1 MTSIEFAKRIRR
13 TAISMVHRAHA
24 SHIGGALSMTDILA
38 VLYSDRL
45 NVRPA
50 EPQWEG
56 RDRLLLSKGH
66 ACVSLYAALAL
77 KGFFPYEKLLTL
89 NQPGTDLPSH
99 CDRNKTPG
107 VDMTTG
113 SLGQGISTANG
124 SNISGDPGAAAEYAW
139 SITMTVPANAG
150 IVAKTC
156 QIVVTDDGGNTSTC
170 TITLAA
176 GDATLSVSPA
186 SVDIPWDGST
196 SAQFTVESNTNWTVD

>member
-77 KGFFPYEKLLTL
+77 KGFFPEEWLDTY
-89 NQPGTDLPSH
+89 GTDGSLLLSH
-99 CDRNKTPG
+99 ISHHVPG
-107 VDMTTG
+107 VEMSAG
-113 SLGQGISTANG
+113 SLGHGL
-124 SNISGDPGAAAEYAW
+124 PYAAGLA
-139 SITMTVPANAG
+139 
-150 IVAKTC
+150 
-156 QIVVTDDGGNTSTC
+156 
-170 TITLAA
+170 LAA
-176 GDATLSVSPA
+176 KRKHQPHRVYVILGDGDMAVHVKHYIGIACDRMYGFDRGHTPCKH
-186 SVDIPWDGST
+186 T
-196 SAQFTVESNTNWTVD
+196 

>member
-77 KGFFPYEKLLTL
+77 KGFFPEEWLDTY
-89 NQPGTDLPSH
+89 GTD
-99 CDRNKTPG
+99 
-107 VDMTTG
+107 G
-113 SLGQGISTANG
+113 SLLLSHISHH
-124 SNISGDPGAAAEYAW
+124 
-139 SITMTVPANAG
+139 VP
-150 IVAKTC
+150 
-156 QIVVTDDGGNTSTC
+156 
-170 TITLAA
+170 
-176 GDATLSVSPA
+176 
-186 SVDIPWDGST
+186 
-196 SAQFTVESNTNWTVD
+196 